1 MHPYQM
7 HFNLQPREP
16 TMRLYCFCFIT
27 AVTLLSS
34 AGAHAKNYGPF
45 RTGDDGWFMQV
56 MSALAGIA

>member
-1 MHPYQM
+1 
-7 HFNLQPREP
+7 
-16 TMRLYCFCFIT
+16 MRLYCFCFIT